1 MSLEP
6 WPSVGMWGTAL
17 WLHALSVNLG
27 PNWLAPQ
34 LLSSTNPVS
43 SIRESREPARV
54 LCCPQKPLKLCVYK
68 SHPSFLFAE
77 ILPPGLQLP
86 GTSVSLLPSGKS
98 EQKQSPTTG
107 SLAEFLSS
115 RSTSLSNS
123 MSSACNLGF
132 CCYPKLCDWVLFL
145 ESDGIRMS
153 RPQVG
158 SRYSLQMFIW
168 NWMIFYFEKHKYD
181 FHATNYGKCL
191 CGYESQFANLSVP
204 EIQLSLLLWSTFWFW
219 PLIPLTWRNILSLA
233 CLGIP
238 SSSCAVQESQR

>member
-115 RSTSLSNS
+115 RSTSLQTPCPLLVTLDFAVTQ
-123 MSSACNLGF
+123 SSVIGSCSWKVMVSECQGHRLVAGTVCKCSF
-132 CCYPKLCDWVLFL
+132 
-145 ESDGIRMS
+145 GI
-153 RPQVG
+153 
-158 SRYSLQMFIW
+158 
-168 NWMIFYFEKHKYD
+168 E
-181 FHATNYGKCL
+181 
-191 CGYESQFANLSVP
+191 
-204 EIQLSLLLWSTFWFW
+204 
-219 PLIPLTWRNILSLA
+219 
-233 CLGIP
+233 
-238 SSSCAVQESQR
+238 